1 MARLQE
7 AQLLS
12 SGHTVGE
19 RFPATRSR
27 LAGASNLDTLEPQAS
42 KSPVSVANLEAAVV
56 LKVQG
61 HAAAPTAAGRGLPT
75 NLLARAQTYRT
86 ELDARSVRV
95 DRLSSRS
102 SCA

>member
-1 MARLQE
+1 VPRLQE

-12 SGHTVGE
+12 ASHAVGE
-19 RFPATRSR
+19 RFPRTRIR
-27 LAGASNLDTLEPQAS
+27 LAGAPHMDTLEPQAT

-61 HAAAPTAAGRGLPT
+61 HTTAPTAAGCSLPT
-75 NLLARAQTYRT
+75 NLLTRAQTDRV